1 MQVKKSKSEKQL
13 MNISLEEVTVQH
25 GDRNLSKN
33 ENLSQDII
41 NNLNQQ
47 APRHEKSLQNLL
59 KEM

>member
-1 MQVKKSKSEKQL
+1 
-13 MNISLEEVTVQH
+13 MNINSGRSNSQH

-47 APRHEKSLQNLL
+47 AQEHEKSLQNLL